1 MCNWNLQRKG
11 RDNIWRDM
19 IIFPNVMAGINQRSK
34 NLCQPKKDKCKQTV
48 HGKTQLKCSNYQEKE
63 CFYQAE
69 RKKTLLS
76 KSKNEIYD
84 RLSKTIKDKS
94 NGMPFLN
101 HWEEKLQLPIKILYS
116 VKIFFKNEGELKMFS
131 APL

>member
-1 MCNWNLQRKG
+1 M
-11 RDNIWRDM
+11 M
-19 IIFPNVMAGINQRSK
+19 IFPNVMAGINQRSK
-34 NLCQPKKDKCKQTV
+34 NLCQPKKDKCKQIV

-94 NGMPFLN
+94 NGMPFFKSLRR
-101 HWEEKLQLPIKILYS
+101 KITTA
-116 VKIFFKNEGELKMFS
+116 N
-131 APL
+131 